1 MERDMRSGAKALIA
15 VLILLLATSAL
26 RASGQAGIYAIVSK
40 VVFEP
45 NDKAPERIQ
54 IWGAFTLV
62 DGGNGTGGKTLK
74 PQRGYMYFSLPGTGY
89 FGTDNRGQKN
99 AALKEWAD
107 FRAIAGTGQVVA
119 FGNLSYIGIF
129 SDELISRPAG
139 MPPYVLM
146 VPGSGDSIQLH
157 SKNPI
162 RQESV
167 APNAPDSYPISTG
180 LTRLSSTGDLAAIVN
195 QLQQALRR

>member
-1 MERDMRSGAKALIA
+1 MKTTARCLFT
-15 VLILLLATSAL
+15 VLVVLLATSAL
-26 RASGQAGIYAIVSK
+26 LASGQVGIYAIVSK
-40 VVFEP
+40 VVLEP

-62 DGGNGTGGKTLK
+62 DGGTGSGGKTLT
-74 PQRGYMYFSLPGTGY
+74 PQRGYMYFSLPGTGT
-89 FGTDNRGQKN
+89 FGTDNRSQKE

-107 FRAIAGTGQVVA
+107 FKAIAGTRQAVA
-119 FGNLSYIGIF
+119 FGSLGYIGVF

-146 VPGSGDSIQLH
+146 VPGYGDSIQLH

-162 RQESV
+162 RQESI
-167 APNAPDSYPISTG
+167 APTAPDSYPLNTG
-180 LTRLSSTGDLAAIVN
+180 LTRLSSTGNLAAIVN
-195 QLQQALRR
+195 QLQQAVKR

>member
-1 MERDMRSGAKALIA
+1 MTTAAKSSLIVLMLLIA
-15 VLILLLATSAL
+15 TSTL
-26 RASGQAGIYAIVSK
+26 QGSGLVGIYAIVSK

-62 DGGNGTGGKTLK
+62 DGGTGRGGKTLT
-74 PQRGYMYFSLPGTGY
+74 PQRGYMYFSLPGTGN
-89 FGTDNRGQKN
+89 FGTDNRGQKE

-107 FRAIAGTGQVVA
+107 FKAIAGTGQVVA
-119 FGNLSYIGIF
+119 FGTFSYIGVF

-139 MPPYVLM
+139 VPPYVLM
-146 VPGSGDSIQLH
+146 VPGSGNSMQLQ

-162 RQESV
+162 RQDSI
-167 APNAPDSYPISTG
+167 APTAPDSYPVSMG
-180 LTRLSSTGDLAAIVN
+180 LTKLSSTGDLAAVVN
-195 QLQQALRR
+195 QLQQALKR

>member
-1 MERDMRSGAKALIA
+1 MNHAARAFLAS
-15 VLILLLATSAL
+15 LILLFATTAL
-26 RASGQAGIYAIVSK
+26 LASGQVGIYAVVSK

-62 DGGNGTGGKTLK
+62 DGGTGSGGKTLT
-74 PQRGYMYFSLPGTGY
+74 PQRGYMYFSLPGTGN
-89 FGTDNRGQKN
+89 FGTDNRSQKE

-107 FRAIAGTGQVVA
+107 FKAIADTGQVVA
-119 FGNLSYIGIF
+119 FGSLGYIGVF

-146 VPGSGDSIQLH
+146 TPGYGDSIQLR

-162 RQESV
+162 RPEST
-167 APNAPDSYPISTG
+167 APTGPDSYPLNTG
-180 LTRLSSTGDLAAIVN
+180 LIRLSNTGDRAAIVK
-195 QLQQALRR
+195 QLQQALKP